1 MPPLPGSIHKRE
13 GRDVYL
19 KQHPC
24 RGSLRH
30 FRTSPTVCSTNACLY
45 STLPTSGKRG
55 RFRIHKSPTETRT
68 FPVPQQAWMRFSK
81 KSPLQ
86 HPGTYKKTVAHSRNT
101 GFRACGKTSIL
112 SSVGT
117 QSVDKVISCRFKH
130 YVIPAEA
137 EIQTFI
143 SQCYA
148 VLWIP
153 TYAGMTSVRHSC
165 IFTKLGFVN
174 SLSSVGTVV

>member
-1 MPPLPGSIHKRE
+1 MRE
-13 GRDVYL
+13 NGALSPSRGDILDRLRVPDTGPSPVIGDILDCCTTSKALVLHQSTHL
-19 KQHPC
+19 KCRPC

-45 STLPTSGKRG
+45 STLPTPRKRG

-101 GFRACGKTSIL
+101 GFRACEKTGI
-112 SSVGT
+112 
-117 QSVDKVISCRFKH
+117 
-130 YVIPAEA
+130 
-137 EIQTFI
+137 
-143 SQCYA
+143 
-148 VLWIP
+148 
-153 TYAGMTSVRHSC
+153 
-165 IFTKLGFVN
+165 
-174 SLSSVGTVV
+174 LSSVGTVV